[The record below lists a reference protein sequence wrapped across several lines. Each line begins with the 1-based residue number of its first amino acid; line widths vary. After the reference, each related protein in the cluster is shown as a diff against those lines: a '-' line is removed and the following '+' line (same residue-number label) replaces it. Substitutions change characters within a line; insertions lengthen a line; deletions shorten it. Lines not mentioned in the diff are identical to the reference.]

1 MPPSIEMIPETVMEP
16 EYTGNRNVCNSEMPD
31 CVIAPPLW
39 FSHPRVVLTT
49 AELIARLEERGIRN
63 AEIART
69 LGVSPSRVTEMKKGE
84 RAIKLDEAA
93 KLAAE
98 FDLESLPSQRVPPLP
113 GRISRLIV
121 LYIAAE
127 LGHDAEENREQIEE
141 LSEDVRA
148 FAEFVADPRVR
159 ESAEAAEA
167 FFQAMRLRRPTPVR
181 AD

>member
-1 MPPSIEMIPETVMEP
+1 MEMIPETVIGS
-16 EYTGNRNVCNSEMPD
+16 EYTGNRNVCNSDVPA

-39 FSHPRVVLTT
+39 LSHPVVVLTT
-49 AELIARLEERGIRN
+49 VELIARLDERGIRN
-63 AEIART
+63 ADIARA
-69 LGVSPSRVTEMKKGE
+69 LKVSPSRVTEIKKGE

-93 KLAAE
+93 KLVVE
-98 FDLESLPSQRVPPLP
+98 FDLESGSSQKVPPLP
-113 GRISRLIV
+113 GRIARLIV

-127 LGHDAEENREQIEE
+127 LDHDSEENRERIEE

-167 FFQAMRLRRPTPVR
+167 FFQAMRLRRPTPAR

>member
-1 MPPSIEMIPETVMEP
+1 MPPSIEMIPETVIGP
-16 EYTGNRNVCNSEMPD
+16 EYTGNRNVCNSELPD
-31 CVIAPPLW
+31 YVIASPLRV
-39 FSHPRVVLTT
+39 SHPRAVLTT
-49 AELIARLEERGIRN
+49 AELIERLEERGIRN
-63 AEIART
+63 ADIARA
-69 LGVSPSRVTEMKKGE
+69 LRVSPSRVTEMKKGE

-93 KLAAE
+93 KLVAE
-98 FDLESLPSQRVPPLP
+98 FDLESVSFQKVPPLP

-127 LGHDAEENREQIEE
+127 LGHDAEENRAQIEE

-167 FFQAMRLRRPTPVR
+167 FFQAMRLRRPTPAR